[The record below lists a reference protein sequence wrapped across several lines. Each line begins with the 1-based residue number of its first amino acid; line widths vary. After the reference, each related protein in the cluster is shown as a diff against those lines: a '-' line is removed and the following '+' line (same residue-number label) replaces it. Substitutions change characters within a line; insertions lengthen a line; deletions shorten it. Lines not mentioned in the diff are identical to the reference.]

1 MTTWKDRSQEGVEV
15 EPEASFHV
23 SGIITVEATLL
34 KVDRCMVCVHDLS
47 GPRSLCNH
55 TSFSQHLADGERD

>member
-23 SGIITVEATLL
+23 SGIIAAEAALL
-34 KVDRCMVCVHDLS
+34 KVDRWC
-47 GPRSLCNH
+47 GLC
-55 TSFSQHLADGERD
+55 T